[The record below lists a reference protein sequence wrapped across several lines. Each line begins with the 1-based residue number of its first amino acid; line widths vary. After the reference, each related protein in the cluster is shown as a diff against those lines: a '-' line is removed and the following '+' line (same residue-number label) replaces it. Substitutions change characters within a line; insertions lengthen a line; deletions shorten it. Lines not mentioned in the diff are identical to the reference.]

1 MRKGILVLLLISLLI
16 LSGCHQDYNG
26 STQEENDLNSEITS
40 GKVEEEITSG
50 KVEDEITSG
59 KVEYEYQEGI
69 YPLKMWQVSPP
80 LESEETFSDSITE
93 EKAIAIACAA
103 FEKIQKTGIGK
114 DYVLRR
120 LFYDTEDNVWI
131 VYFSSEPLVPGAC
144 YNVAISKDNGEVLN
158 MWPGE

>member
-40 GKVEEEITSG
+40 GKVE
-50 KVEDEITSG
+50 
-59 KVEYEYQEGI
+59 YEYQEGI
-69 YPLKMWQVSPP
+69 YPLKMWQVFPP